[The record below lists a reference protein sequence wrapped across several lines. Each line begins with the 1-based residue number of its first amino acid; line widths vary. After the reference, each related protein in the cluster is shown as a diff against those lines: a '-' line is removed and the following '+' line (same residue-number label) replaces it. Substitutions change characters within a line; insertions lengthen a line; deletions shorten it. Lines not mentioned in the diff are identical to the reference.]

1 MTQAQGKAW
10 YAIRSKP
17 HKEKSL
23 YGELLSRGIETFY
36 PQLRVNPVNP
46 RARKWVPYFPGYL
59 FVHVDLEKTGLRPMN
74 RIPYSI
80 GLVMFNDHAPTV
92 PEALLHKID
101 QKLHAISEAGGETFF
116 DIQPGDTVKLV
127 NGGFA
132 GYEAIFEE
140 RLNGGDRVRIL
151 IKMLSD
157 RYVPAEVDAGMIKKQ
172 D

>member
-1 MTQAQGKAW
+1 MTREW
-10 YAIRSKP
+10 YVMRSKP

-23 YGELLSRGIETFY
+23 YGELRARGIETYF

-46 RARKWVPYFPGYL
+46 RARKLVPYFPGYL
-59 FVHVDLEKTGLRPMN
+59 FVHIDLEETGLRPMN

-80 GLVMFNDHAPTV
+80 GLVMFNEEPPTV

-101 QKLHAISEAGGETFF
+101 QKLATIAEAGGETFF
-116 DIQPGDTVKLV
+116 EIQSGDTVTLIS
-127 NGGFA
+127 GGFA

-140 RLNGGDRVRIL
+140 RLNGSDRVRIL

-157 RYVPAEVDAGMIKKQ
+157 RYVSAEVDGGAIKKI
-172 D
+172 